1 MDGRYAPSGQVARR
15 HKVQGMPTSP
25 RGDCRAF
32 SLPELLAVLAI
43 VAVLA
48 GLALPNWGGQLAIAA
63 TRAAASQALSGLA
76 LARRSALSSGQ
87 TATMCLTTDTLRC
100 DLRGREWMLF
110 LNEDAGT
117 LQQRDAG
124 EKLLRRW
131 PLLPDVRVAGTR
143 SYVWFLPQPRA
154 AATVTFRFCHPAA
167 PAAERTVIV
176 SQTGRARISYEN
188 PPSIPRASR
197 CP

>member
-1 MDGRYAPSGQVARR
+1 MSVAGPGACGAGW
-15 HKVQGMPTSP
+15 GMRN
-25 RGDCRAF
+25 RGF

-48 GLALPNWGGQLAIAA
+48 GLALPNWGSQLGAAA

-76 LARRSALSSGQ
+76 LARRTALSSGQ
-87 TATMCLTTDTLRC
+87 TVTMCLTADTLRC
-100 DLRGREWMLF
+100 NPGGREWMLF
-110 LNEDAGT
+110 LNKEPGT
-117 LQQRDAG
+117 LQQREPG

-131 PLLPDVRVAGTR
+131 PLLPVVQVTGTR
-143 SYVWFLPQPRA
+143 NHVWFQPQPRA

-167 PAAERTVIV
+167 PAAGRTVIV
-176 SQTGRARISYEN
+176 SQTGRARISYEELPST
-188 PPSIPRASR
+188 PPASR